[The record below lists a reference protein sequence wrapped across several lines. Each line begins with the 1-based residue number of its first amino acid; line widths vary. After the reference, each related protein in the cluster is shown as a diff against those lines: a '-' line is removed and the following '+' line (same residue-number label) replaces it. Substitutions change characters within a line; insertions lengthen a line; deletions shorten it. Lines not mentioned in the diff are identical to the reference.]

1 MLELYG
7 SKSKSVP
14 QKITITLIEL
24 ALIGLSAWIMFG
36 GGGPLIANLVGWSLP
51 ATAPTRYGVILAFN
65 IVILLRM
72 GFMMF
77 YLMKRTLPWSEAFT
91 VPAAFALYYV
101 GFAILVLPN
110 DAPLGMVDYA
120 AIALFAI
127 GCLLNT
133 WSELQRHVFKQDPAN
148 KGKLY
153 TGGLFAYSMHINFFG
168 DIVWV
173 GAYALIAGHWLG
185 AAIPLMLFCTFAFYN
200 VPLLDAYLR
209 DRYGEPFKAYEART
223 KKLIPFIY

>member
-1 MLELYG
+1 MELYG
-7 SKSKSVP
+7 SKSKSIP
-14 QKITITLIEL
+14 QKITLTLIEL
-24 ALIGLSAWIMFG
+24 ALIGLSSWIMFG
-36 GGGPLIANLVGWSLP
+36 NGGQTFASLFGWTLP
-51 ATAPTRYGVILAFN
+51 AQTPTRYGVILAFN

-91 VPAAFALYYV
+91 VPSAFAIYYV

-110 DAPLGMVDYA
+110 GAPLGPVDF
-120 AIALFAI
+120 FAI
-127 GCLLNT
+127 GLFALGCILNT
-133 WSELQRHVFKQDPAN
+133 MSELQRHIFKKDPAN

-173 GAYALIAGHWLG
+173 AAYALVAGHWLG
-185 AAIPLMLFCTFAFYN
+185 AAIPVMLFCLFAFYN
-200 VPLLDAYLR
+200 VPMLDDYLR
-209 DRYGEPFKAYEART
+209 DRYGDAFKDYEART

>member
-7 SKSKSVP
+7 SKSKSIP

-36 GGGPLIANLVGWSLP
+36 EGAPLLAGLFGWTLP
-51 ATAPTRYGVILAFN
+51 AETPVRYSVILAFN
-65 IVILLRM
+65 LIILLRM

-77 YLMKRTLPWSEAFT
+77 YLMQRTLPWSEAFT
-91 VPAAFALYYV
+91 VPSAFAIYYV

-110 DAPLGMVDYA
+110 DAPLGRWDYLG
-120 AIALFAI
+120 IALFAL
-127 GCLLNT
+127 GCVLNT
-133 WSELQRHVFKQDPAN
+133 LSELQRHWFKKDPAN

-173 GAYALIAGHWLG
+173 IGYALVAGHWLG
-185 AAIPLMLFCTFAFYN
+185 AAIPVMLFGLFAFYN
-200 VPLLDAYLR
+200 VPMLDDYLR
-209 DRYGEPFKAYEART
+209 DRYGEQFKAYEART
-223 KKLIPFIY
+223 KRLVPFIF